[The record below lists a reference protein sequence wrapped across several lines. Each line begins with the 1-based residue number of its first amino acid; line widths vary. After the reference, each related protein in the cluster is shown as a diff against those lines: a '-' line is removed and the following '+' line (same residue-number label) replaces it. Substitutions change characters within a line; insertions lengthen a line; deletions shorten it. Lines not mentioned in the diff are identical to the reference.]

1 MAITTG
7 WYGEMDKNGN
17 GLVEPEEFDDELTEE
32 NISIL
37 IKNCKWKLQNTD
49 DTGTIIENPIIK

>member
-1 MAITTG
+1 MAINAR
-7 WYGEMDKNGN
+7 WLGEMDKNGN

-37 IKNCKWKLQNTD
+37 IKNCK
-49 DTGTIIENPIIK
+49 

>member
-1 MAITTG
+1 MQEALKHFSYYNQSRMAITTG

-37 IKNCKWKLQNTD
+37 IKNCK
-49 DTGTIIENPIIK
+49 

>member
-1 MAITTG
+1 MQEAFKHFSYYNQSSTGMAINAR
-7 WYGEMDKNGN
+7 WLGEMDKNGN

-37 IKNCKWKLQNTD
+37 IKNCK
-49 DTGTIIENPIIK
+49 